1 MGTSSKRRGGDAP
14 PPARSKPHR
23 KEKPSRAE
31 PGREARDKIKRSAP
45 IVDENV
51 AKNGSAAV
59 ARNKVHK
66 QNPDS
71 HGQKDLDTS
80 LLARGMTARSVGIR
94 VANHLKV
101 VSPSEIERD
110 IRHMEAYGA
119 ACVSYSQQLFAFSN
133 RELVARGHY
142 GPAPP
147 APGMTFTQPGA
158 GAQNGYAQPSVTM
171 PVRIDPEE
179 EKRLAILRKRVAASE
194 AKREV
199 LETEYLSLRAHYV
212 HESHKLRRTRSGVTG
227 ELKFLRDLL
236 KCRGESLA
244 LRRVKCAVAREI
256 VASLEYRAQSP
267 GSSDKDTNGD
277 PQDKGSEPAPMAM
290 DGVEVTD
297 GETTKMVE
305 IKGDAVPADL
315 IDAWALIE
323 SKLQEAELSCTDIQT
338 PEELLYIKNALCADA
353 TALEAANDA
362 AVAEKNRRSRS
373 PLRLK
378 DGEEEE
384 VVEKGGGKKKKSRGE
399 RAARRETENVSMP
412 LGKNPEMDR
421 DDNVVPWGCRV
432 MPRTPRGVALYLSN
446 LSSSAE
452 LAAAFGEYDH
462 RHILVYYCRL
472 VFHTGTYILILFL
485 FIACDTLFGSAPE
498 SLSWLESNLP
508 PSSVPGA
515 QNDSEKLRKLKEEVE
530 LLQAELRKEVN
541 TNSSLQKDAVEGRKK
556 SDEVCAMMTMIRS
569 ETEAVVHRHNQ
580 ILEVKEMIDEDNRA
594 DLEAG
599 QVEDDDDDDT
609 EVAEDDD
616 GHDVFGTDNVND
628 YGGDFDAS
636 NSQPVKEVIVPSQ
649 TDLSANSANI
659 KRGFSE
665 DDALDKKRRKL
676 G

>member
-14 PPARSKPHR
+14 PPAKSKPHR
-23 KEKPSRAE
+23 KEKSSRAD
-31 PGREARDKIKRSAP
+31 PAREARDKVKSSAS
-45 IVDENV
+45 IGDENEV
-51 AKNGSAAV
+51 KNGSAVV
-59 ARNKVHK
+59 ARNKVSK

-236 KCRGESLA
+236 KRRGETLA

-256 VASLEYRAQSP
+256 LVSLEYRAQAP
-267 GSSDKDTNGD
+267 GSSDKDIND
-277 PQDKGSEPAPMAM
+277 PQDKGSEPTPM
-290 DGVEVTD
+290 DEVEATD
-297 GETTKMVE
+297 GGTTEVVDTE
-305 IKGDAVPADL
+305 GDAVPADL

-373 PLRLK
+373 PVRLK
-378 DGEEEE
+378 DGEEDE
-384 VVEKGGGKKKKSRGE
+384 VVEKVGGKKKKSRGE
-399 RAARRETENVSMP
+399 RAAMRESEYIAMP
-412 LGKNPEMDR
+412 RGKNLEMDR

-432 MPRTPRGVALYLSN
+432 MPRTPHGVALYLSN

-452 LAAAFGEYDH
+452 HAAAFGEYDH
-462 RHILVYYCRL
+462 RHILVYSHSCLLLSIGISNRNLYS
-472 VFHTGTYILILFL
+472 Y
-485 FIACDTLFGSAPE
+485 
-498 SLSWLESNLP
+498 SLLMYS
-508 PSSVPGA
+508 
-515 QNDSEKLRKLKEEVE
+515 
-530 LLQAELRKEVN
+530 
-541 TNSSLQKDAVEGRKK
+541 
-556 SDEVCAMMTMIRS
+556 M
-569 ETEAVVHRHNQ
+569 
-580 ILEVKEMIDEDNRA
+580 
-594 DLEAG
+594 
-599 QVEDDDDDDT
+599 
-609 EVAEDDD
+609 
-616 GHDVFGTDNVND
+616 
-628 YGGDFDAS
+628 
-636 NSQPVKEVIVPSQ
+636 
-649 TDLSANSANI
+649 
-659 KRGFSE
+659 
-665 DDALDKKRRKL
+665 
-676 G
+676 

>member
-14 PPARSKPHR
+14 PPAKSKPHR
-23 KEKPSRAE
+23 KEKSSRAD
-31 PGREARDKIKRSAP
+31 PAREARDKVKRSAP
-45 IVDENV
+45 IADENEV
-51 AKNGSAAV
+51 KNGSAV
-59 ARNKVHK
+59 IARNKVSK

-236 KCRGESLA
+236 KRRGETLA

-256 VASLEYRAQSP
+256 LASLEYRAQAP
-267 GSSDKDTNGD
+267 GSSDKEIND
-277 PQDKGSEPAPMAM
+277 PQDKGSEPINTPM
-290 DGVEVTD
+290 DGVEATD
-297 GETTKMVE
+297 GGTTEMVE
-305 IKGDAVPADL
+305 TKGDAVPADL

-373 PLRLK
+373 PVRLK

-384 VVEKGGGKKKKSRGE
+384 VVEKAGGKKKKSRGE
-399 RAARRETENVSMP
+399 RAAMRESENVAMP
-412 LGKNPEMDR
+412 RGKNLEMDR

-462 RHILVYYCRL
+462 RRILVYYC
-472 VFHTGTYILILFL
+472 
-485 FIACDTLFGSAPE
+485 
-498 SLSWLESNLP
+498 
-508 PSSVPGA
+508 
-515 QNDSEKLRKLKEEVE
+515 
-530 LLQAELRKEVN
+530 
-541 TNSSLQKDAVEGRKK
+541 
-556 SDEVCAMMTMIRS
+556 
-569 ETEAVVHRHNQ
+569 
-580 ILEVKEMIDEDNRA
+580 
-594 DLEAG
+594 
-599 QVEDDDDDDT
+599 
-609 EVAEDDD
+609 
-616 GHDVFGTDNVND
+616 
-628 YGGDFDAS
+628 
-636 NSQPVKEVIVPSQ
+636 
-649 TDLSANSANI
+649 
-659 KRGFSE
+659 
-665 DDALDKKRRKL
+665 
-676 G
+676 

>member
-1 MGTSSKRRGGDAP
+1 
-14 PPARSKPHR
+14 
-23 KEKPSRAE
+23 
-31 PGREARDKIKRSAP
+31 
-45 IVDENV
+45 
-51 AKNGSAAV
+51 
-59 ARNKVHK
+59 
-66 QNPDS
+66 
-71 HGQKDLDTS
+71 
-80 LLARGMTARSVGIR
+80 
-94 VANHLKV
+94 
-101 VSPSEIERD
+101 
-110 IRHMEAYGA
+110 
-119 ACVSYSQQLFAFSN
+119 
-133 RELVARGHY
+133 
-142 GPAPP
+142 
-147 APGMTFTQPGA
+147 
-158 GAQNGYAQPSVTM
+158 M

-452 LAAAFGEYDH
+452 LAAAF
-462 RHILVYYCRL
+462 
-472 VFHTGTYILILFL
+472 
-485 FIACDTLFGSAPE
+485 ACDTLFGSAPE